1 MAKRKIKEVTIDGRK
16 YKYTGS
22 KPMAERI
29 KSAKGKPGAKEL
41 SKAGK
46 IMAKKI
52 GKKSAAS
59 VAKKVAGKVVSR
71 VIPSAGVVLTAAEIA
86 KGAKKVGK
94 SMKAKS
100 DCQKRGG
107 IYKKGFCISSKSIKA
122 KSVKKK

>member
-1 MAKRKIKEVTIDGRK
+1 MAKAKQYKKKSNYMKKYKPKEITPEAKKFAKEV
-16 YKYTGS
+16 
-22 KPMAERI
+22 
-29 KSAKGKPGAKEL
+29 AKT
-41 SKAGK
+41 S
-46 IMAKKI
+46 KKI

-59 VAKKVAGKVVSR
+59 VVKKVAGKVIARSL
-71 VIPSAGVVLTAAEIA
+71 PGAGAALSAIEIA